1 MYERHHEPL
10 ISRKA
15 YLRRIARSG
24 GLAAAA
30 ILAALFLGVSGYHWI
45 EGIPWVDSILNAAMI
60 LGGMGPVAEL
70 HTTAGKLF
78 AAAYALFSGLM
89 FIMVAGLLFV
99 PVIHRFLH
107 KFHLEAG
114 RKRRDK

>member
-15 YLRRIARSG
+15 YLRRIVRSG
-24 GLAAAA
+24 GLAAAS

-60 LGGMGPVAEL
+60 LGGMGPL
-70 HTTAGKLF
+70 GPLQSTAGKLF
-78 AAAYALFSGLM
+78 AGFYALYSGLALILITAIV
-89 FIMVAGLLFV
+89 FAPLVHRLL
-99 PVIHRFLH
+99 HRFH
-107 KFHLEAG
+107 IE
-114 RKRRDK
+114 RKSRDQ